1 MRTHGT
7 LIQWDEE
14 RGCGRVRLAHR
25 ETEAEV
31 QRAAFPDDGVPPR
44 VGELISFDLEHD
56 AQGRPRALQ
65 VMRPGRA
72 PAVPARAVAAPR
84 TRRGRWLGVLM
95 LLAVLALAAYAALR
109 FVAAPQATATAPPSP
124 AAPAATA
131 HASPATAPAFQCD
144 GRTHCAQMTSCA
156 EAMYFLQHCP
166 GVEMDGNHD
175 GVPCERQWC
184 RTAR

>member
-7 LIQWDEE
+7 LIQWNEE

-31 QRAAFPDDGVPPR
+31 QRAAFPADGVPPQ

-56 AQGRPRALQ
+56 AQGRPRALR

-72 PAVPARAVAAPR
+72 PAVSTRAEAAPR
-84 TRRGRWLGVLM
+84 ARRGRWLGVLM
-95 LLAVLALAAYAALR
+95 LLVVLGGAAYAALH
-109 FVAAPQATATAPPSP
+109 FVAAPQVTTTMP
-124 AAPAATA
+124 AAPA
-131 HASPATAPAFQCD
+131 SPAAMARAPSATAPAFHCD
-144 GRTHCAQMTSCA
+144 GRTHCAQMTSCD
-156 EAMYFLQHCP
+156 EAVYFLQHCP

-184 RTAR
+184 RSGR

>member
-7 LIQWDEE
+7 LIQWNEE

-31 QRAAFPDDGVPPR
+31 QRAAFPADGVPPR

-56 AQGRPRALQ
+56 PQGRPHAMR

-72 PAVPARAVAAPR
+72 PVAAAQAATAPR
-84 TRRGRWLGVLM
+84 RRRGRWLGVLA
-95 LLAVLALAAYAALR
+95 LLVVLAVAGYAVLR
-109 FVAAPQATATAPPSP
+109 LVAPPPVAP
-124 AAPAATA
+124 AAPV
-131 HASPATAPAFQCD
+131 ASVATAPASPAPAFHCD
-144 GRTHCAQMTSCA
+144 GRTHCAQMTSCD
-156 EAMYFLQHCP
+156 EAVYFLQHCP

-184 RTAR
+184 RRAR

>member
-7 LIQWDEE
+7 LIQWNEE

-31 QRAAFPDDGVPPR
+31 QRAAFPADGVPPR

-56 AQGRPRALQ
+56 AQGRPRAMR

-72 PAVPARAVAAPR
+72 PASPARAAPR
-84 TRRGRWLGVLM
+84 PRRGLWLGVLM
-95 LLAVLALAAYAALR
+95 LLAVLAIAAYVALR
-109 FVAAPQATATAPPSP
+109 FVAAPQASP
-124 AAPAATA
+124 AAPSAPVSSAPTA
-131 HASPATAPAFQCD
+131 PTAPTTAPAFHCD
-144 GRTHCAQMTSCA
+144 GRTHCAQMTSCD
-156 EAMYFLQHCP
+156 EAVYFLQHCP

-184 RTAR
+184 RSSR

>member
-7 LIQWDEE
+7 LIQWNEE
-14 RGCGRVRLAHR
+14 RGCGLVRLAHR

-31 QRAAFPDDGVPPR
+31 RRAAFPADGVPPR

-56 AQGRPRALQ
+56 AQGRPRAMR

-72 PAVPARAVAAPR
+72 PVSAAPAA
-84 TRRGRWLGVLM
+84 TAPRRRRDRWLGVLA
-95 LLAVLALAAYAALR
+95 LLVVLAVAGYAVLR
-109 FVAAPQATATAPPSP
+109 FVAAPPVDP
-124 AAPAATA
+124 AAPAAPIASVVTA
-131 HASPATAPAFQCD
+131 PASPAPAFQCD

-156 EAMYFLQHCP
+156 EAVYFLQHCP

-184 RTAR
+184 RRAR

>member
-7 LIQWDEE
+7 LIQWDEA

-25 ETEAEV
+25 ETEVEV
-31 QRAAFPDDGVPPR
+31 QRAAFPADGVPPR

-56 AQGRPRALQ
+56 GQGRPRALR

-72 PAVPARAVAAPR
+72 PDTPVRAAAPSR
-84 TRRGRWLGVLM
+84 ARRGRWRGVLM
-95 LLAVLALAAYAALR
+95 LLAVLALAGYAALR
-109 FVAAPQATATAPPSP
+109 FVAAPHATPAAAPSPTSRTATAP
-124 AAPAATA
+124 AT
-131 HASPATAPAFQCD
+131 PATAPAFQCD

-156 EAMYFLQHCP
+156 EAVYFLQHCP

-184 RTAR
+184 RRAR

>member
-7 LIQWDEE
+7 LIQWNEE

-31 QRAAFPDDGVPPR
+31 QRAAFPADGAPPR

-56 AQGRPRALQ
+56 AQGRPRALR

-72 PAVPARAVAAPR
+72 PAVPTRALAAPR
-84 TRRGRWLGVLM
+84 ARRGLWLGVLM
-95 LLAVLALAAYAALR
+95 LLAVLAVAAYAALR
-109 FVAAPQATATAPPSP
+109 FVAAPQATPAAPPSL
-124 AAPAATA
+124 ASPAATA
-131 HASPATAPAFQCD
+131 HAPPTAAPAFQCD

-156 EAMYFLQHCP
+156 EAVYFLQHCP

-184 RTAR
+184 RSAR

>member
-7 LIQWDEE
+7 LIQWSQE
-14 RGCGRVRLAHR
+14 RGCGLVRLAHR

-31 QRAAFPDDGVPPR
+31 QRAAFPADGVPPR

-56 AQGRPRALQ
+56 TQGRLRAVR

-72 PAVPARAVAAPR
+72 AAAPARAVAAPR
-84 TRRGRWLGVLM
+84 AWRGLWLGVLVL
-95 LLAVLALAAYAALR
+95 LLALAIAAYAALR
-109 FVAAPQATATAPPSP
+109 FLAAPQVTRTAPPSTTSP
-124 AAPAATA
+124 TPNARAT
-131 HASPATAPAFQCD
+131 PATAPAFQCD

-156 EAMYFLQHCP
+156 EAVYFLQHCP
-166 GVEMDGNHD
+166 GVQMDGNHD

-184 RTAR
+184 H